1 MKANPAIRM
10 RLAGNDDAP
19 ALSELLRVLDAP
31 GTPAMDPA
39 HARVMLGRIA
49 RYPDFRVWL
58 AEHSGQAVGTYSLL
72 IMDNLCHRGTPSAIV
87 ESVAVSTA
95 SRGLGVGRA
104 MMEHA
109 RAEARDRGCYKLV
122 LSSSETRS
130 DAHAFYEHLG
140 FERHGFSFRITP

>member
-1 MKANPAIRM
+1 MTANPAMRM
-10 RLAGNDDAP
+10 RQAGPEDAP
-19 ALSELLRVLDAP
+19 VLGQLLAILDPP
-31 GTPAMDPA
+31 GTPPMEADLV
-39 HARVMLGRIA
+39 RSLLGRIA

-58 AEHSGQAVGTYSLL
+58 AEHGGRPVGTYSLL

-87 ESVAVSTA
+87 ESVAVSES

-109 RAEARDRGCYKLV
+109 RAEARARGCSKLV
-122 LSSSETRS
+122 LSSNASRT

-140 FERHGFSFRITP
+140 FERHGFSFRVTP

>member
-1 MKANPAIRM
+1 MNTNPAIRM
-10 RLAGNDDAP
+10 REATADDATT
-19 ALSELLRVLDAP
+19 LVELLSVLDTP

-39 HARVMLGRIA
+39 HARVMLARIA
-49 RYPDFRVWL
+49 RYPDFHVWL
-58 AEHSGQAVGTYSLL
+58 AEHGGKPVGTYSLL

-87 ESVAVSTA
+87 ESVAVTGA

-109 RAEARDRGCYKLV
+109 RAEAKHRGCYKLV
-122 LSSSETRS
+122 LSSNETRS

-140 FERHGFSFRITP
+140 FARHGFSFRITP